1 LLYRASVGAVF
12 DDVISGAQDPVRL
25 AAAWR
30 LAVRVAFVAS
40 ALTAV
45 VAIALHEFAHVGAL
59 PLVFGTVLAGSA
71 IGLSLPPAR
80 PLRPAWR
87 RIPPNDR

>member
-1 LLYRASVGAVF
+1 LLYEAPAGAVIHH
-12 DDVISGAQDPVRL
+12 VISRAQDRVGL
-25 AAAWR
+25 AASWR

-45 VAIALHEFAHVGAL
+45 VAIALHQFAHVGAL
-59 PLVFGTVLAGSA
+59 PLLFGTVLAGLA